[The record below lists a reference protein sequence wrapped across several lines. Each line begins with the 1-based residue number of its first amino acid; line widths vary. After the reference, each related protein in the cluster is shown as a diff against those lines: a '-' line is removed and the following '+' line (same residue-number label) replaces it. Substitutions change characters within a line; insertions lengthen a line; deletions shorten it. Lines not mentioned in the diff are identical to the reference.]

1 MPGVGKLSH
10 PYPAP
15 FFFVV
20 LFFSS
25 GGRFSMVP
33 FFRPSPYIAQVNR
46 RMSKVML
53 DGIPPTQA
61 DHFFTDIDNGVEN
74 HKKTKRTVEEHI
86 GFSYGVQIG
95 IPQKPL
101 PIKS

>member
-1 MPGVGKLSH
+1 MPGVAKFSH

-25 GGRFSMVP
+25 GGRFSMAP
-33 FFRPSPYIAQVNR
+33 FFRPSPYIAQMDWR
-46 RMSKVML
+46 TSKVML

-61 DHFFTDIDNGVEN
+61 DHFSTDIDNGVEN
-74 HKKTKRTVEEHI
+74 LNETEGTVQEHI
-86 GFSYGVQIG
+86 GFSYGIQIG
-95 IPQKPL
+95 IPQ
-101 PIKS
+101 